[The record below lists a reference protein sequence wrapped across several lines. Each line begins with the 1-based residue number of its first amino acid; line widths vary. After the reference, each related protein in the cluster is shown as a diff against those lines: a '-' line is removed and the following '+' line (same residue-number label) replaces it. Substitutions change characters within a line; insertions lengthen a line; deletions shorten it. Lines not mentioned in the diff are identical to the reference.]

1 MVPFG
6 KVAEHI
12 VAEPF
17 RPFRLSLSSGK
28 QLDILNPEMILL
40 GRNSV
45 RIYTSAGKNNAWED
59 VPLTHMLAI
68 DLINS

>member
-6 KVAEHI
+6 KVGEHI
-12 VAEPF
+12 IAEPF
-17 RPFRLSLSSGK
+17 RPFRLSLSCGK
-28 QLDILNPEMILL
+28 KLDILNPEMILL

-45 RIYTSAGKNNAWED
+45 RIYNSAGKNNSWED
-59 VPLTHMLAI
+59 VPLTQMQAI

>member
-6 KVAEHI
+6 KVGEHI

-17 RPFRLSLSSGK
+17 RPFRLSLSCGK

-45 RIYTSAGKNNAWED
+45 RIYSSAGKNNAWED
-59 VPLTHMLAI
+59 VPLTQMQAI